1 MFCNVNSLLPLAI
14 IMAVILT
21 DFPECTRVAWTDRW
35 SKVNIPSDCVSMQ
48 VEVVGVVDVTKAL
61 QNISIATCQPNS
73 SPVCACVWT
82 SGTWSKVNT
91 PADSESIQVEM
102 VGVVDVAKALE
113 SITAIC

>member
-1 MFCNVNSLLPLAI
+1 
-14 IMAVILT
+14 MAVILT
-21 DFPECTRVAWTDRW
+21 DSPVCTRIAPTDRW
-35 SKVNIPSDCVSMQ
+35 SKAKTPRACESIK
-48 VEVVGVVDVTKAL
+48 VEIVGVVDVAKAL
-61 QNISIATCQPNS
+61 QNIIAIWQPIC
-73 SPVCACVWT
+73 SPVCASIAT